1 MSSPLERYAY
11 QFKRAHKFILNHSIE
26 IRVFQGAKEMG
37 HQWIPFRQACEILD
51 ISSNSIKV
59 VYLSSHD
66 VNDKH
71 MSEED
76 IVYWLYGGDIHFI
89 LTHIHQGICNIN
101 MKKLYSLLNVALST
115 HPGFPHE
122 QYLRCPVFTQDK
134 YAYLSLLMPKG
145 LCNQT
150 FRVDF
155 KDSMDYDAIKHK
167 LKL

>member
-51 ISSNSIKV
+51 ISSNSMKV

-71 MSEED
+71 MSEEE
-76 IVYWLYGGDIHFI
+76 I
-89 LTHIHQGICNIN
+89 
-101 MKKLYSLLNVALST
+101 
-115 HPGFPHE
+115 
-122 QYLRCPVFTQDK
+122 
-134 YAYLSLLMPKG
+134 
-145 LCNQT
+145 
-150 FRVDF
+150 VDF
-155 KDSMDYDAIKHK
+155 PPLLTVITDADISTVH
-167 LKL
+167 LFS